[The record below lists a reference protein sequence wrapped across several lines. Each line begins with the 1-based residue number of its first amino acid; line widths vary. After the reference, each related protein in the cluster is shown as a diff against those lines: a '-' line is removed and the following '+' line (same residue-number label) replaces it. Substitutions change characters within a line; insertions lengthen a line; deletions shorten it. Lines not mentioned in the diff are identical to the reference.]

1 MTLNSKYRTD
11 RKRRKQKDETLIF
24 QKKKK
29 KKKTGKKC
37 RLINPFE
44 QNNDHTRIMYK
55 IQFCGSFKTF
65 IY

>member
-24 QKKKK
+24 QKKK